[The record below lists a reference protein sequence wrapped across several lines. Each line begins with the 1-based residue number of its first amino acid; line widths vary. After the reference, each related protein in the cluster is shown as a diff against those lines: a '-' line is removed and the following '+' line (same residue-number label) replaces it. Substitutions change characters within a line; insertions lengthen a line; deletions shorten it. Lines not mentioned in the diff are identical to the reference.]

1 MEVSTMHIFNRN
13 LSVNTKKY
21 ILISVSILLLFSNFA
36 SKEVYSATPY
46 TDDSQG
52 IEVLKVSSYKTPLDN
67 KNQIYANGKMQSPVL
82 IEYKL
87 GPNFIKPQF
96 LIKERYTH
104 NLLPRNGWNVEY
116 EFNKLPHFISNG
128 GAKPRI
134 GKKPPKRSNPARVF
148 YISNNSGNIETIDIC
163 VEVTATHKITK
174 NEITRNTC
182 DNKNQQNNAVTI
194 TTLTPLSYQNKDFS
208 LTHKYNQVADK
219 FHKKLY
225 LRYYELTANN
235 NRKFTIANPKQIN
248 MRKPNSRGT
257 VYSRPNVA
265 ALRVTETD
273 RLFYVEALRND
284 TKSYQSPAVEKKE
297 TQFKLNTKTP
307 TSFKPI
313 VKFATMYGKEFSESV
328 WPLGLDNQLANSMT
342 IRVLDEYGN
351 PANLTL
357 TISGWVLYFGD
368 EFIW

>member
-1 MEVSTMHIFNRN
+1 MNIFNKN
-13 LSVNTKKY
+13 LNVNTKKY
-21 ILISVSILLLFSNFA
+21 TLISVSILLLFSNFA
-36 SKEVYSATPY
+36 SKEAFSATPY
-46 TDDSQG
+46 TDDNQG

-67 KNQIYANGKMQSPVL
+67 KNEIYANGKMQSQVL

-104 NLLPRNGWNVEY
+104 DLLPRNGWNVEY
-116 EFNKLPHFISNG
+116 EFNKLPHFISNS
-128 GAKPRI
+128 GAKPRK

-148 YISNNSGNIETIDIC
+148 YISNNSGLIETIDVC

-182 DNKNQQNNAVTI
+182 DDKNQQNNAVTI
-194 TTLTPLSYQNKDFS
+194 NTLIPLSYQNKDFS
-208 LTHKYNQVADK
+208 LTQKYNQEKDK
-219 FHKKLY
+219 FNKKLY

-248 MRKPNSRGT
+248 IRKPNSLGT
-257 VYSRPNVA
+257 VYSMPGVA
-265 ALRVTETD
+265 ALRVTKKD
-273 RLFYVEALRND
+273 RLFYVEALRNE
-284 TKSYQSPAVEKKE
+284 TKSYQSPDVEKKVTE
-297 TQFKLNTKTP
+297 FKLNTKNP
-307 TSFKPI
+307 TSLKPI
-313 VKFATMYGKEFSESV
+313 VKLAAMYGKEFSQTV
-328 WPLGLDNQLANSMT
+328 WPSGLDNQLANSMT

-351 PANLTL
+351 PTDLTL
-357 TISGWVLYFGD
+357 TISGWALYFGD